1 MARCQMAVCLISAVV
16 SNQYSHV
23 TIVTSPVRYHVLT
36 VPRLIQTEESY
47 FGNRQTPISTNNIK
61 LQYQIYCCK
70 QYTQVTVKFYLPLET
85 CLYSSYLL
93 ATQVALSICCEA
105 YKIPGGNLKSF
116 ISFAWVRYKKSH
128 YFR

>member
-1 MARCQMAVCLISAVV
+1 MAVCLNSAVV

-47 FGNRQTPISTNNIK
+47 FGNRPHKSTNNIK

-85 CLYSSYLL
+85 CLYSPYLL

-116 ISFAWVRYKKSH
+116 ITYKPLDVLCFDVCPSPSLYH
-128 YFR
+128 

>member
-1 MARCQMAVCLISAVV
+1 MAVCLNSAVV

-47 FGNRQTPISTNNIK
+47 FGNRPHKSTNNIK

-85 CLYSSYLL
+85 CLYSPYLL

-116 ISFAWVRYKKSH
+116 PLTCFVLTSVLLLHFITDFNI
-128 YFR
+128 